1 MAREKI
7 CGVCLKRGTL
17 VVFKTR
23 AEIMAHLFSHIENRE
38 YEREEWEFRS
48 QHNELIPINPKN
60 DGKERSEKQNAELLL
75 WQLSCKPRQ
84 DKD

>member
-23 AEIMAHLFSHIENRE
+23 AEIMAHLFSHIENKE
-38 YEREEWEFRS
+38 YEREEWESRL
-48 QHNELIPINPKN
+48 QRNELIPISPKN
-60 DGKERSEKQNAELLL
+60 DNKERSEKHAEFLL
-75 WQLSCKPRQ
+75 WELSCEPRQ
-84 DKD
+84 DKN